1 MEEWRGRRGTLWYG
15 YGISFTTSL
24 VNGLVAPVVPL
35 FSLRLGASPLELGLI
50 GSVGAA
56 VYVFCALL
64 MGRLSDRV
72 GRKIPI
78 LSFLLLFGGLNA
90 LYSFAMLPVHII
102 ALKLVEG
109 LAWGMF
115 WPSVEALIADA
126 SAPDTARF
134 APKFNVVWSIGAVV
148 GALLAAPWT
157 LPGMERT
164 LFRLLIGVAWAAGI
178 IGLVLVKENP
188 RPRSIDRSTVDNP
201 GPPQERG
208 LSLGVVFDLPVA
220 WIGAFTYAFVSGTI
234 LALYPAYAKSLAV
247 SGPLIAVAIFLYM
260 AGKSVAFAY
269 AYKRPAFTAR
279 LASLQMLVIA
289 LAAAPFALTAN
300 FNLHLISA
308 FISGFG
314 AGMVYSYALVAALTR
329 DPRRRG
335 IYAGV
340 FESSLGIGFL
350 VGPVLGGAWAE
361 TLVTGPYL
369 LCTMTAVATF
379 LISLA
384 VQRRGRQ

>member
-1 MEEWRGRRGTLWYG
+1 MEKWRGRRGTLWYG

-56 VYVFCALL
+56 VYVFFALL

-72 GRKIPI
+72 GRKTPI
-78 LSFLLLFGGLNA
+78 LLFLLLFGGLNA
-90 LYSFAMLPVHII
+90 LFSLAMLPVHII
-102 ALKLVEG
+102 ALKFVEG
-109 LAWGMF
+109 LTWAMF

-126 SAPDTARF
+126 SAPDTTRF
-134 APKFNVVWSIGAVV
+134 APKFNVVWSTGTLV

-164 LFRLLIGVAWAAGI
+164 LFRLLVGVAWGAGI

-188 RPRSIDRSTVDNP
+188 RPYTVDNP
-201 GPPQERG
+201 EPPRG
-208 LSLGVVFDLPVA
+208 RRPSLEVVFALPVA
-220 WIGAFTYAFVSGTI
+220 WIGAFAYAFVSGTI
-234 LALYPAYAKSLAV
+234 LALYPAYAKSLLV
-247 SGPLIAVAIFLYM
+247 SGPLIAFAIFLYM
-260 AGKSVAFAY
+260 GGKSVAFVY
-269 AYKRPAFTAR
+269 ALRRRAITAR
-279 LASLQMLVIA
+279 VASLAMLLIA
-289 LAAAPFALTAN
+289 LAMAPFALTAN
-300 FNLHLISA
+300 FTLHLISA

-350 VGPVLGGAWAE
+350 VGPVLAGAWAE
-361 TLVTGPYL
+361 TLATGPYV
-369 LCTMTAVATF
+369 LCMTMAVATF
-379 LISLA
+379 LLSL
-384 VQRRGRQ
+384 VVRRRRTQ